1 VVECCGS
8 IEAAGRDGGKA
19 ARRSK
24 KSAGAAVT
32 TKPDRA
38 HAAILDLLF
47 NGLAV

>member
-1 VVECCGS
+1 VVPS
-8 IEAAGRDGGKA
+8 KRPAATA
-19 ARRSK
+19 AKEHRGQK

>member
-1 VVECCGS
+1 VV
-8 IEAAGRDGGKA
+8 
-19 ARRSK
+19 RSK
-24 KSAGAAVT
+24 RPTATAAKQHRGQKIGAAAVT